1 MRLRLFAI
9 VAIAVSLLA
18 PTYGLAKG
26 SNERGTLPRVVAVI
40 PPVVTPQSL
49 RYLSPSEVFRGCG
62 THRHFDPAMQ
72 KCRGPAD
79 F

>member
-9 VAIAVSLLA
+9 ATIAVSLLT
-18 PTYGLAKG
+18 PTHGLARG
-26 SNERGTLPRVVAVI
+26 SNERGTLPKVSAVI
-40 PPVVTPQSL
+40 PPVLP
-49 RYLSPSEVFRGCG
+49 YSPRLPSPNGIFGGCG
-62 THRHFDPAMQ
+62 THRHYDSVMK